1 MHCYYTLLNVINII
15 TEMSIWKNSLN
26 NYKKILNKVYFIE
39 GLPSISCSLH
49 RIVFL
54 KNTFKLIKKR
64 KSNY

>member
-39 GLPSISCSLH
+39 GLPSICCSLH
-49 RIVFL
+49 RIVFF

>member
-1 MHCYYTLLNVINII
+1 
-15 TEMSIWKNSLN
+15 MSIWKNSLN

-39 GLPSISCSLH
+39 GLPSICCSLH
-49 RIVFL
+49 RIVFF